1 MLRTLGWCW
10 EVWGRVPWPDPILV
24 LHSFLWRVDFKAAS
38 EDHRLLGGGG
48 SQSCCSGP
56 GER

>member
-38 EDHRLLGGGG
+38 EDHRLLGWGG
-48 SQSCCSGP
+48 ST
-56 GER
+56 ELL